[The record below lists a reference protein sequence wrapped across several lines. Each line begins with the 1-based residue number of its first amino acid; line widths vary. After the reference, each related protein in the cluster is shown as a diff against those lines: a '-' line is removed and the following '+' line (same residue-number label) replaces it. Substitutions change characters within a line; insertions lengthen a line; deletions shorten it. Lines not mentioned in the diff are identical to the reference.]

1 MQIIRREGGLGD
13 ERGKM
18 LFCFVEIAPGRHLKA
33 RDAEAE
39 LGQFHRLENPVAGTA
54 RGAQCI
60 RAGIDQ
66 QQFTAPRGFAA
77 RIPLYARPV
86 ASHQPIDPLEP
97 ATRQVARLPRGA
109 IERLTGQ
116 IAHIAQHASHT
127 RYCNARQRDLRRKRC
142 AERRQ
147 QQEREGK
154 SGHRLPSVSYFALSM
169 DETGGLV
176 RLIHGR
182 QMTLNPSFEQDLL
195 ALLPRLR
202 RFAVGLCGNPADGD
216 DLCQMSLERALA
228 NRDKWREGTRLDS
241 WMYRIMRNLWIDEG
255 RATTRRRET
264 FVTEEA
270 GLSVGGDG
278 AQEAVVELTLVDRAM
293 QQLPADQRE
302 AVLLVMV
309 EGYGYR
315 EAAEIV
321 GCPVGTLNS
330 RLVRGRDALLTLLG
344 EKA

>member
-1 MQIIRREGGLGD
+1 
-13 ERGKM
+13 
-18 LFCFVEIAPGRHLKA
+18 
-33 RDAEAE
+33 
-39 LGQFHRLENPVAGTA
+39 
-54 RGAQCI
+54 
-60 RAGIDQ
+60 
-66 QQFTAPRGFAA
+66 
-77 RIPLYARPV
+77 
-86 ASHQPIDPLEP
+86 
-97 ATRQVARLPRGA
+97 
-109 IERLTGQ
+109 
-116 IAHIAQHASHT
+116 
-127 RYCNARQRDLRRKRC
+127 
-142 AERRQ
+142 
-147 QQEREGK
+147 
-154 SGHRLPSVSYFALSM
+154 
-169 DETGGLV
+169 
-176 RLIHGR
+176 
-182 QMTLNPSFEQDLL
+182 MTLNPSFEQDLL

-202 RFAVGLCGNPADGD
+202 RFAVGLCGDPADGD

-255 RATTRRRET
+255 RATMRRRET

-270 GLSVGGDG
+270 GLSVGSDG